1 MFSHA
6 LALSSL
12 NASFNNIGAIIVV
25 IITTINIGAKITFDI
40 IPNFTPLFATIRAT
54 SPLKPYLLRFE
65 VIPYLKT

>member
-1 MFSHA
+1 MFSPA

-54 SPLKPYLLRFE
+54 KRTCLGELPERLRGD
-65 VIPYLKT
+65 